1 MSTTTTRQAPP
12 AKLEV
17 TLAGEKKSLF
27 MSFGLLNELCR
38 GIGDAQGALQVTA
51 NSQLRDFALMVVLSD
66 RDEEGN
72 VVKPINVNRIEMS
85 IEDGERLLD
94 WVAQHATDF
103 FVRTMER
110 IVTGHKDKENRLN
123 ALKELAENP
132 AS

>member
-110 IVTGHKDKENRLN
+110 IVTGHKDKENRLK

>member
-1 MSTTTTRQAPP
+1 MSTTTTRQSPP
-12 AKLEV
+12 AKLEI

-51 NSQLRDFALMVVLSD
+51 NSQLRDFVLMVVLSD
-66 RDEEGN
+66 RDDEGN

-85 IEDGERLLD
+85 IDDGERLLD
-94 WVAQHATDF
+94 WVSQHATDF

-110 IVTGHKDKENRLN
+110 IVTGHKDKESRLK

>member
-1 MSTTTTRQAPP
+1 MSTTTTRQAPS
-12 AKLEV
+12 AKLEI

-94 WVAQHATDF
+94 WVSQHATDF

-110 IVTGHKDKENRLN
+110 IVMGHKDKESRLK
-123 ALKELAENP
+123 ALKELAESP